1 MGIRHLF
8 QSPPEEKTLDDETSD
23 RRSDQEAIPKDIML
37 TLTQDQLISL
47 ETLEFF
53 GWELQFI
60 RRSDPNNRLFVFW
73 HREYNDYACMDE
85 TGDVTIE
92 PEIKVRDIAKAS

>member
-8 QSPPEEKTLDDETSD
+8 QSPHEENGPTDEISD
-23 RRSDQEAIPKDIML
+23 RRSNQEPIPKEIML
-37 TLTQDQLISL
+37 SLTQDQLISL

-60 RRSDPNNRLFVFW
+60 RRSDPNNCLFVFW